1 MSLYFFKKK
10 LKYKD
15 LKFDIFVT
23 QKKIENM
30 FGIGGGELIFIMF
43 IVLMLFGSDKV
54 PEIARTMGKAMA
66 QLKNATNDIK
76 SEIQKGAEANG
87 FDQRAL
93 TDLTGNITSEINK
106 AKDNLLG
113 DTSNFTSISD
123 TFTSEID
130 KAKDNLLGDTT
141 TQVEKAKEEI
151 EDSIGPIKRQM

>member
-1 MSLYFFKKK
+1 
-10 LKYKD
+10 
-15 LKFDIFVT
+15 
-23 QKKIENM
+23 M

-87 FDQRAL
+87 FDTKSLSDFR
-93 TDLTGNITSEINK
+93 GNITSEINK

-113 DTSNFTSISD
+113 DTSQFNDITGNI
-123 TFTSEID
+123 TAEIN
-130 KAKDNLLGDTT
+130 KAKDSLLADTT
-141 TQVEKAKEEI
+141 APIEATKEVI
-151 EDSIGPIKRQM
+151 EDITGPIKRQM